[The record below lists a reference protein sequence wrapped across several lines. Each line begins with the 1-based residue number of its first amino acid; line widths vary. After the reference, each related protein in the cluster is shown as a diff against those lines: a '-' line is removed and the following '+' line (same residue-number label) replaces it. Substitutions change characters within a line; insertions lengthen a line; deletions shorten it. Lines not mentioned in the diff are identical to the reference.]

1 MGETMRAVDI
11 ENGKGPISALHITET
26 ARPTPTDS
34 QALVRVKAFGLNRM
48 DLLQREG
55 KYPVPPQA
63 PSTLGVEFS
72 GIIESL
78 GSSGGGAENFAV
90 GDEVFGLAYGG
101 AYAEYV
107 AVSVKM
113 LVRKPKELSWE
124 ECAGIPETWIT
135 ATQALYL
142 VAKFAQGKSV
152 LWHAAASSVS
162 IAGIQL
168 AKADGASAVYATARQ
183 DEKCTFAVDTLGA
196 TAAFNTVTSNW
207 ADEVLKA
214 TNGKGVDIII
224 DFIGGGYFQD
234 NLKAIARDGVIV
246 ALGFMGGP
254 IVKGDVD
261 ISPILMKR
269 VTYVGSTLRS
279 RDEDYQ
285 GKLRD
290 QLVEHALPKFKDGSF
305 KVYVEKV
312 LPWEKI
318 QDAHRLLEEN
328 KTKGKVICTIP

>member
-1 MGETMRAVDI
+1 
-11 ENGKGPISALHITET
+11 
-26 ARPTPTDS
+26 
-34 QALVRVKAFGLNRM
+34 M

-55 KYPVPPQA
+55 QYPVPPQA

-101 AYAEYV
+101 AYAEYI

-142 VAKFAQGKSV
+142 VAKFAKGKSV

-168 AKADGASAVYATARQ
+168 SKGEGANGVYATARQ
-183 DEKCTFAVDTLGA
+183 DEKCAFAVDKLGA
-196 TAAFNTVTSNW
+196 TAAFNTTTQDW

-214 TNGKGVDIII
+214 TDGKGVDIII
-224 DFIGGGYFQD
+224 DFIGAGYFKD
-234 NLKAIARDGVIV
+234 NLKAIARDGVV
-246 ALGFMGGP
+246 VLLGFMGGVV
-254 IVKGDVD
+254 VKGDVD
-261 ISPILMKR
+261 ISALLMKR

-279 RDEDYQ
+279 RDEEYQ

-290 QLVEHALPKFKDGSF
+290 QLVEHALPKMKDGSF
-305 KVYVEKV
+305 KLYVEKV

-328 KTKGKVICTIP
+328 KTKGKVICTIS